1 MREVSTR
8 IRLRHAALGAV
19 GVVGALLLA
28 GCSSPEPASTAPG
41 AATGPDFTQF
51 LGDPSPDQCNGQ
63 EYRLGFDVF
72 SDSQSFA
79 LATTE
84 GMQRVA
90 EEMGCVEVETLSDG
104 ADPAKAV
111 QNVQI
116 FMQEQM
122 DGVMLAQV
130 IAAAQPGIVKILDD
144 AGAAGVASYVP
155 APGIPFVDVDNA
167 KAGEKAGVALGD
179 LALAEW
185 GEDEVPYLLI
195 GAFDEGGE
203 LSIARMDGY
212 ETGLHSV
219 MPDIPSEN
227 VIYVPT
233 KADPPTANTNTA
245 NALGLIPEGSK
256 LLVGGINDE
265 TTLAMVQAVK
275 TSGRDYEYFAI
286 GQGASVLDAICSGQM
301 NGSVGYFP
309 ENYAEY
315 AIPAIVGILQGQDVP
330 DFVELP
336 TELLT
341 SDNLGE
347 FYPEHACN

>member
-1 MREVSTR
+1 MSIGHSRRVQV
-8 IRLRHAALGAV
+8 LVGGAAVAM
-19 GVVGALLLA
+19 LLLS
-28 GCSSPEPASTAPG
+28 GCSSDAGADNQAPTDSTEA
-41 AATGPDFTQF
+41 PDFAQF
-51 LGDPSPDQCNGQ
+51 LGKPSPDQCGGR

-79 LATTE
+79 LATTQ

-90 EEMGCVEVETLSDG
+90 EEMGCVTVETLSDG

-116 FMQEQM
+116 FMQQEM

-167 KAGEKAGVALGD
+167 AAGEKAGAALG
-179 LALAEW
+179 ALAIDAW
-185 GEDEVPYLLI
+185 GEEAEVYLLI

-203 LSIARMDGY
+203 LSIARMKGY
-212 ETGLHSV
+212 EAGATEVLTSLSDDNIV
-219 MPDIPSEN
+219 
-227 VIYVPT
+227 YVPT
-233 KADPPTANTNTA
+233 KADPPTANTGTA
-245 NALGLIPEGSK
+245 NTLGRIPEGAK
-256 LLVGGINDE
+256 LLIGGINDE
-265 TTLAMVQAVK
+265 TTLAMVQAVENAGK
-275 TSGRDYEYFAI
+275 DYEYFAVS
-286 GQGASVLDAICSGQM
+286 QGASVLDALCTGQLD
-301 NGSVGYFP
+301 GSVAYFP
-309 ENYAEY
+309 ENYGAY
-315 AIPAIVGILQGQDVP
+315 AIPAIIGLIQGQDVP

-341 SDNLGE
+341 KENVADY
-347 FYPEHACN
+347 YPEDACA